1 MKDTSPAIT
10 KLKMMKASVRCLV
23 YGLLGLLPAIGLP
36 FALAALWISG
46 RIRVQEKQLW
56 NAAKPYRLAGATC
69 AALGAIGWFLLFA
82 LICAHAIATS
92 SGHSNGGY
100 YGGD

>member
-1 MKDTSPAIT
+1 MKDISPAT
-10 KLKMMKASVRCLV
+10 AKLKMMKASMRCLV
-23 YGLLGLLPAIGLP
+23 YGLFGLLPVIGLP
-36 FALAALWISG
+36 FALAALWTSG
-46 RIRVQEKQLW
+46 RIRRQEKRLW

-82 LICAHAIATS
+82 LICLHAVSTS